1 MGSKR
6 TNEQMDGLSQYLAME
21 NGAVTRKMKK
31 MEEEHE
37 QELKFQI
44 ALNLQTDAQL
54 QESTGRIEEL
64 EDRLDQ
70 QEETMA
76 LARIRLTEQNK
87 RLLQYKSQY
96 DRDSM
101 EILKMTRAL
110 GHLRVIN
117 RNLAEQL
124 RNAMENK
131 GETTEED

>member
-64 EDRLDQ
+64 EERLDQ